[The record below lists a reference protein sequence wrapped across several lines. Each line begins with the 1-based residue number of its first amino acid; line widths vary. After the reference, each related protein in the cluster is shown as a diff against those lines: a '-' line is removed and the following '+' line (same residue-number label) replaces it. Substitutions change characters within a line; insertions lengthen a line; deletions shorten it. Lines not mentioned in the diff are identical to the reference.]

1 MKRTLALAVLAAA
14 SLSAYAGNPQPS
26 FNDNAPV
33 QSQPASTGD
42 TAIARRDLPQPS
54 FNDNAEANNAVVV
67 TPGVNATMATIP
79 APSFAG

>member
-14 SLSAYAGNPQPS
+14 SISAYAGNPQPS

-33 QSQPASTGD
+33 QSQPASTE
-42 TAIARRDLPQPS
+42 TAVARADLPQPS
-54 FNDNAEANNAVVV
+54 FNDAMAVSTQVVV
-67 TPGVNATMATIP
+67 TPSSNPAATIAP

>member
-14 SLSAYAGNPQPS
+14 SISAYAGNPQPS

-33 QSQPASTGD
+33 QSQPASSD
-42 TAIARRDLPQPS
+42 TAIARGDLPKPS
-54 FNDNAEANNAVVV
+54 FNDNAEANAQAIV
-67 TPGVNATMATIP
+67 TPSVSATMATIP

>member
-33 QSQPASTGD
+33 QSQPVSTE
-42 TAIARRDLPQPS
+42 TAVARGDLPKPS
-54 FNDNAEANNAVVV
+54 FNDNAEANAQAIVA
-67 TPGVNATMATIP
+67 PSVNATMATIP